1 MNTRGRTLVQLAES
15 LWLPGLIVTAL
26 WFLSAHSTSF
36 AFPSLQ
42 SICTALTD
50 EWLFAKFTSD
60 FVPSVFI
67 VVQALAIAILVGVGL
82 GVPLGCSPTAEAA
95 FRPLL
100 DFMRGLPKVL
110 LISPALVIIGVG
122 DGLALSVL
130 SFGAVWPILLAAVAG
145 VQGIPTTLHDLRR
158 SYRLTHSTWLLR
170 VAFPAAMPQIFAG
183 IRTAVALAV
192 VLLVP
197 AQAVGATS
205 GLGFQLRQAA
215 DLFQFPEVWAAVIM
229 FAALGV
235 ALNLLLAF
243 VERRVLY
250 WFDAQGGPV

>member
-1 MNTRGRTLVQLAES
+1 MTASRRTLVRLAEA
-15 LWLPGLIVTAL
+15 LWLPVLLVAA
-26 WFLSAHSTSF
+26 WWVFSANSTSF

-42 SICTALTD
+42 SIITALND
-50 EWLFAKFTSD
+50 QWLFDKFLSD

-67 VVQALAIAILVGVGL
+67 VFQALGIAIVIGVGL
-82 GVPLGCSPTAEAA
+82 GIPLGSSPTAEAA

-122 DGLALSVL
+122 DALALFVL
-130 SFGAVWPILLAAVAG
+130 TFGAIWPILLGAIDG
-145 VQGIPTTLHDLRR
+145 VKGISATLHDLRR
-158 SYRLTHSTWLLR
+158 TYRLTQSTWLLK
-170 VAFPAAMPQIFAG
+170 VALPAAMPQIFAG

-215 DLFQFPEVWAAVIM
+215 DLFQFPLVWAAVIM
-229 FAALGV
+229 FAALGFL
-235 ALNLLLAF
+235 LNMLLGL
-243 VERRVLY
+243 VERRALY
-250 WFDAQGGPV
+250 WFNAQGGSA